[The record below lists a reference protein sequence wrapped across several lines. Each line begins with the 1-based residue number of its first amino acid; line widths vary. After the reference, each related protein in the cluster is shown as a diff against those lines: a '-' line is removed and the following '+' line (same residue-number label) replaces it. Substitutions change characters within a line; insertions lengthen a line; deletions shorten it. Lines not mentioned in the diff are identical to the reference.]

1 MLESDKTNLFFLS
14 LSKQA
19 YVQQLESSRI
29 KLSQLEQDL
38 QRARAQVNL
47 IFYSL
52 DKTDQ
57 LIFLKISYFK
67 LLTY

>member
-1 MLESDKTNLFFLS
+1 MLESDKTNLFSLS

-47 IFYSL
+47 IFYNL

>member
-1 MLESDKTNLFFLS
+1 
-14 LSKQA
+14 
-19 YVQQLESSRI
+19 VQQLESSRI

>member
-1 MLESDKTNLFFLS
+1 MLESDKTNLFSLS